1 LPGPR
6 SKHALVGGK
15 HKIYLLCGLSSDIHS
30 SDQIYE
36 FDPEKRHWTLL
47 KPSGDKLP
55 EVDSFGYVYISAGDE
70 EKIVMVC
77 GYDGKNASYLNSVY
91 EYNITKNKVSILFPG
106 TKGT

>member
-1 LPGPR
+1 
-6 SKHALVGGK
+6 LVTNP
-15 HKIYLLCGLSSDIHS
+15 S
-30 SDQIYE
+30 QRR
-36 FDPEKRHWTLL
+36 FTWTT
-47 KPSGDKLP
+47 